1 MCSPIAVFRQNRAR
15 QDLSLQCRQIR
26 SIFARSTG
34 WITPH
39 PLSNGKLWTTTAMAI
54 LPTLS
59 FVGVAPLT
67 PVRIRSNPL
76 RAQQGNDGS
85 FSWHH
90 VLLTYITTHSFRSSS
105 VPSPSGRAHTITGI
119 HAQDLNPSP
128 LYRACRGTVQ
138 GFGTVPR
145 LWTAGRINPGFSI
158 HSPSSTAC
166 RSQH

>member
-1 MCSPIAVFRQNRAR
+1 MQANKIDLCSFTLVDYASSFEQRKVL
-15 QDLSLQCRQIR
+15 DGHSDSL
-26 SIFARSTG
+26 F
-34 WITPH
+34 TPPYH
-39 PLSNGKLWTTTAMAI
+39 LLALLRWR
-54 LPTLS
+54 
-59 FVGVAPLT
+59 